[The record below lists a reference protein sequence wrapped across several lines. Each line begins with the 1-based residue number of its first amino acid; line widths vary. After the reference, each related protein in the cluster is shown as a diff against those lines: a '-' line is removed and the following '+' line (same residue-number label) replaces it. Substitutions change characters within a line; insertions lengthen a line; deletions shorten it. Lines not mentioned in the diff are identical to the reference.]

1 LRINF
6 LTLILGLFLLWFSA
20 LSGASDQSTFTEKV
34 TVGHAK
40 LIKLSHPAS
49 RVSIADPKV
58 ADITV
63 LNSSEIYVLGKSV
76 GTTNLILWNKK
87 TGSRVCNISVEN
99 DLEPLRSSLKEVVP
113 EEKDVHVSQSSGS
126 VILTG
131 SVANVITADKVLGLA
146 EAYLQNIIRASRGAG
161 SPSSENA
168 STATSQ
174 TASSSNNAASG
185 GRPKVINFLK
195 IRDPQ
200 QVMLQVKIAEISKSL
215 LDQIGVNLTGTA
227 GGGSKFSIV
236 SNFPTPNSTATS
248 GAALLSLF
256 DSKTVI
262 NGQKNDA
269 LVKVLIPQTNGL
281 GQASTAEFL
290 YGIGLKFT
298 PTVLDNSRINLKVT
312 PEVSDI
318 SQQLVLQGSN
328 TQAILPNFTIRT
340 VSTTVQIREGETL
353 VIGGLM
359 KNNVTENLQAFP
371 VLGELPVIGALF
383 RSKGFVSDMTEL
395 VVIIT
400 PSFVYGSNHAPQLPT
415 DKFSPPSR
423 SEFFLGNSMQK
434 EVPSDAPG
442 GVK

>member
-1 LRINF
+1 
-6 LTLILGLFLLWFSA
+6 
-20 LSGASDQSTFTEKV
+20 
-34 TVGHAK
+34 
-40 LIKLSHPAS
+40 
-49 RVSIADPKV
+49 
-58 ADITV
+58 
-63 LNSSEIYVLGKSV
+63 
-76 GTTNLILWNKK
+76 
-87 TGSRVCNISVEN
+87 
-99 DLEPLRSSLKEVVP
+99 
-113 EEKDVHVSQSSGS
+113 
-126 VILTG
+126 
-131 SVANVITADKVLGLA
+131 
-146 EAYLQNIIRASRGAG
+146 
-161 SPSSENA
+161 
-168 STATSQ
+168 
-174 TASSSNNAASG
+174 
-185 GRPKVINFLK
+185 
-195 IRDPQ
+195 
-200 QVMLQVKIAEISKSL
+200 
-215 LDQIGVNLTGTA
+215 
-227 GGGSKFSIV
+227 
-236 SNFPTPNSTATS
+236 
-248 GAALLSLF
+248 LF

-269 LVKVLIPQTNGL
+269 LVKVLAEPTIVATSGQEGSFLAGGKVLIPQTNGL